1 MEIHFAPLQGYT
13 DSVFRKLHDDIFGGI
28 DKYYTP
34 FIRVERG
41 DFRKKDMRELP
52 DETERRTIPQIIA
65 STKAEDMEKMV
76 SMLEVKGYKEVN
88 INMGCPFPMIAKHG
102 MGSGLLADKESVKA
116 MIEVLK
122 AHPSI
127 QFSLKTRLGYD
138 DENQIFD
145 MIDIING
152 FPFTEVTMHPR
163 IAKDQYSGEINY
175 AKFEEFAKVCK
186 HPLIYNGDVTTV
198 DDINRISNVYPTLKG
213 IMIGRGLLMNPA
225 LASEYKSGETMPEK
239 EKRDKSKQLI
249 KKLFTH
255 CEELMNGEEQSV
267 AHVKAYFEY
276 LLPEIEKRNRKKVL
290 KANKA
295 EKLRAAIA
303 EFFLG

>member
-13 DSVFRKLHDDIFGGI
+13 DSIFRKLHTEIFGGV

-41 DFRKKDMRELP
+41 DFRKKDIRELP
-52 DETERRTIPQIIA
+52 DETELCTIPQIIA
-65 STKAEDMEKMV
+65 STKPEDIEKMV
-76 SMLEVKGYKEVN
+76 AMLEEKGYKEVN

-102 MGSGLLADKESVKA
+102 MGSGLLADKEAVKA
-116 MIEVLK
+116 MIKVLE
-122 AHPSI
+122 AHPSM

-138 DENQIFD
+138 DENQIFE
-145 MIDIING
+145 MTDIINN
-152 FPFTEVTMHPR
+152 FPFTEVTIHPR
-163 IAKDQYSGEINY
+163 IAKDQYSGDINHP
-175 AKFEEFAKVCK
+175 KFAEFAKVCK
-186 HPLIYNGDVTTV
+186 HPLIYNGDVTTL
-198 DDINRISNVYPTLKG
+198 DDINKISTVYPTLKG

-225 LASEYKSGETMPEK
+225 LASEYKNGVIMSDK
-239 EKRDKSKQLI
+239 EKKDKSKQLI
-249 KKLFTH
+249 KKLFTQ

-276 LLPEIEKRNRKKVL
+276 LLPDIEKRNRKKVL

-295 EKLRAAIA
+295 EKLRGAIA
-303 EFFLG
+303 EFFL

>member
-13 DSVFRKLHDDIFGGI
+13 DSVFRKLHAEIFGGV

-41 DFRKKDMRELP
+41 DFRKKDLRELP
-52 DETERRTIPQIIA
+52 DATECCTVPQIIA
-65 STKAEDMEKMV
+65 STKPDDVEKMV
-76 SMLEVKGYKEVN
+76 AMLEEKGYKEVN

-102 MGSGLLADKESVKA
+102 MGSGLLADKDAVKA

-145 MIDIING
+145 MMDIINE

-163 IAKDQYSGEINY
+163 IAKDQYSGEINH
-175 AKFEEFAKVCK
+175 AKFAEFAKVCK
-186 HPLIYNGDVTTV
+186 HPLIYNGDVTTT
-198 DDINRISNVYPTLKG
+198 DDINKISSLYPTLKG

-225 LASEYKSGETMPEK
+225 LASEYKNGEMMPDK

-249 KKLFTH
+249 KKLFAH

-303 EFFLG
+303 EFFI

>member
-13 DSVFRKLHDDIFGGI
+13 DSIFRKLHTEIFGGV

-41 DFRKKDMRELP
+41 DFRKKDIRELP
-52 DETERRTIPQIIA
+52 DETELCTIPQIIA
-65 STKAEDMEKMV
+65 STKPEDIEKMV
-76 SMLEVKGYKEVN
+76 AMLEEKGYKEVN

-102 MGSGLLADKESVKA
+102 MGSGLLADKEAVKA
-116 MIEVLK
+116 MIKVLE
-122 AHPSI
+122 AHPSM

-138 DENQIFD
+138 DENQIFE
-145 MIDIING
+145 MTDIINN

-163 IAKDQYSGEINY
+163 IAKDQYSGDINHQ
-175 AKFEEFAKVCK
+175 KFAEFAKVCK
-186 HPLIYNGDVTTV
+186 HPLIYNGDVTTL
-198 DDINRISNVYPTLKG
+198 DDINKISTVYPTLKG

-225 LASEYKSGETMPEK
+225 LASEYKNGVIMSDK
-239 EKRDKSKQLI
+239 EKKDKSKQLI
-249 KKLFTH
+249 KKLFTQ

-276 LLPEIEKRNRKKVL
+276 LLPDIEKRNRKKVL

-295 EKLRAAIA
+295 EKLRGAIA
-303 EFFLG
+303 EFFL

>member
-13 DSVFRKLHDDIFGGI
+13 DSIFRKLHTEIFGGV

-41 DFRKKDMRELP
+41 DFRKKDIRELP
-52 DETERRTIPQIIA
+52 DETELCTIPQIIA
-65 STKAEDMEKMV
+65 STKPEDIEKMV
-76 SMLEVKGYKEVN
+76 AMLEEKGYKEVN

-102 MGSGLLADKESVKA
+102 MGSGLLADKEAVKA
-116 MIEVLK
+116 MIKVLE
-122 AHPSI
+122 AHPSM

-138 DENQIFD
+138 NENQIFE
-145 MIDIING
+145 MTDIINN

-163 IAKDQYSGEINY
+163 IAKDQYSGDINHP
-175 AKFEEFAKVCK
+175 KFAEFAKVCK
-186 HPLIYNGDVTTV
+186 HPLIYNGDVTTL
-198 DDINRISNVYPTLKG
+198 DDINKISTVYPTLKG

-225 LASEYKSGETMPEK
+225 LASEYKNGVIMSDK
-239 EKRDKSKQLI
+239 EKKDKSKQLI
-249 KKLFTH
+249 KKLFTQ

-276 LLPEIEKRNRKKVL
+276 LLPDIEKRNRKKVL

-295 EKLRAAIA
+295 EKLRGAIA
-303 EFFLG
+303 EFFL

>member
-13 DSVFRKLHDDIFGGI
+13 DSIFRKLHTEIFGGV

-41 DFRKKDMRELP
+41 DFRKKDIRELP
-52 DETERRTIPQIIA
+52 DETELCTIPQIIA
-65 STKAEDMEKMV
+65 STKPEDIEKMV
-76 SMLEVKGYKEVN
+76 AMLEEKGYKEVN

-102 MGSGLLADKESVKA
+102 MGSGLLADKEAVKA
-116 MIEVLK
+116 MIKVLE
-122 AHPSI
+122 AHPSM

-138 DENQIFD
+138 DENQIFE
-145 MIDIING
+145 MTDIINN

-163 IAKDQYSGEINY
+163 IAKDQYSGDINHP
-175 AKFEEFAKVCK
+175 KFAEFAKVCK
-186 HPLIYNGDVTTV
+186 HPLIYNGDVTTL
-198 DDINRISNVYPTLKG
+198 DDINKISTVYPTLKG

-225 LASEYKSGETMPEK
+225 LASEYKNEEIMSDK
-239 EKRDKSKQLI
+239 EKRDKCKQLI
-249 KKLFTH
+249 KKLFTQ

-276 LLPEIEKRNRKKVL
+276 LLPDIEKRNRKKVL

-295 EKLRAAIA
+295 EKLRGAIA
-303 EFFLG
+303 EFFL

>member
-13 DSVFRKLHDDIFGGI
+13 DSIFRKLHAEIFGGV

-41 DFRKKDMRELP
+41 DFRKKDIRELP
-52 DETERRTIPQIIA
+52 DETELCTIPQIIA
-65 STKAEDMEKMV
+65 STKPEDIEKMV
-76 SMLEVKGYKEVN
+76 AMLEEKGYKEVN
-88 INMGCPFPMIAKHG
+88 INIGCPFPMIAKHG
-102 MGSGLLADKESVKA
+102 MGSGLLADKEAVKA
-116 MIEVLK
+116 MIKVLE
-122 AHPSI
+122 AHPSM

-138 DENQIFD
+138 NENQIFE
-145 MIDIING
+145 MTDIINS

-163 IAKDQYSGEINY
+163 IAKDQYSGDINHQ
-175 AKFEEFAKVCK
+175 KFAEFAKVCK
-186 HPLIYNGDVTTV
+186 HPLIYNGDVTTL
-198 DDINRISNVYPTLKG
+198 DDINKISTVYPTLKG

-225 LASEYKSGETMPEK
+225 LASEYKNGEIMSDK
-239 EKRDKSKQLI
+239 EKKDKSKQLI
-249 KKLFTH
+249 KNLFTQ

-276 LLPEIEKRNRKKVL
+276 LLPDIEKRNRKKVL

-295 EKLRAAIA
+295 EKLRGAIA
-303 EFFLG
+303 EFFL

>member
-13 DSVFRKLHDDIFGGI
+13 DSIFRKLHTEIFGGV

-41 DFRKKDMRELP
+41 DFRKKDIRELP
-52 DETERRTIPQIIA
+52 DETELCTIPQIIA
-65 STKAEDMEKMV
+65 STKPEDIEKMV
-76 SMLEVKGYKEVN
+76 AMLEEKGYKEMN

-102 MGSGLLADKESVKA
+102 MGSGLLADKEAVKA
-116 MIEVLK
+116 MIKVLES
-122 AHPSI
+122 HPSM

-138 DENQIFD
+138 DENQIFE
-145 MIDIING
+145 MTDIINN

-163 IAKDQYSGEINY
+163 IAKDQYSGDINHP
-175 AKFEEFAKVCK
+175 KFAEFAKVCK
-186 HPLIYNGDVTTV
+186 HPLIYNGDVTTL
-198 DDINRISNVYPTLKG
+198 DDINKISTVYPTLKG

-225 LASEYKSGETMPEK
+225 LASEYKNEEIMSDK
-239 EKRDKSKQLI
+239 EKRDKCKQLI
-249 KKLFTH
+249 KKLFTQ

-276 LLPEIEKRNRKKVL
+276 LLPDIEKRNRKKVL

-295 EKLRAAIA
+295 EKLRGAIA
-303 EFFLG
+303 EFFL

>member
-13 DSVFRKLHDDIFGGI
+13 DSIFRKLHTEIFGGV

-41 DFRKKDMRELP
+41 DFRKKDIRELP
-52 DETERRTIPQIIA
+52 DETELCTIPQIIA
-65 STKAEDMEKMV
+65 STKPEDIEKMV
-76 SMLEVKGYKEVN
+76 AMLEEKGYKEVN

-102 MGSGLLADKESVKA
+102 MGSGLLADKEAVKA
-116 MIEVLK
+116 MIKVLE
-122 AHPSI
+122 AHPSM

-138 DENQIFD
+138 DENQIFE
-145 MIDIING
+145 MSDIINS

-163 IAKDQYSGEINY
+163 IAKDQYSGDINHQ
-175 AKFEEFAKVCK
+175 KFAEFAKVCK
-186 HPLIYNGDVTTV
+186 HPLIYNGDVTTL
-198 DDINRISNVYPTLKG
+198 DDINKISTVYPTLKG

-225 LASEYKSGETMPEK
+225 LASEYKNGVIMSDK
-239 EKRDKSKQLI
+239 EKKDKSKQLI
-249 KKLFTH
+249 KNLFTQ

-276 LLPEIEKRNRKKVL
+276 LLPDIEKRNRKKVL

-295 EKLRAAIA
+295 EKLRGAIA
-303 EFFLG
+303 EFFL

>member
-13 DSVFRKLHDDIFGGI
+13 DSIFRKLHAEIFGGV

-41 DFRKKDMRELP
+41 DFRKKDIRELP
-52 DETERRTIPQIIA
+52 DETELCTIPQIIA
-65 STKAEDMEKMV
+65 STKPEDIEKMV
-76 SMLEVKGYKEVN
+76 AMLEEKGYKEVN

-102 MGSGLLADKESVKA
+102 MGSGLLADKEAVKA
-116 MIEVLK
+116 MIKVLE
-122 AHPSI
+122 AHPSM

-138 DENQIFD
+138 NENQIFE
-145 MIDIING
+145 MTDIINS

-163 IAKDQYSGEINY
+163 IAKDQYSGDINHQ
-175 AKFEEFAKVCK
+175 KFAEFAKVCK
-186 HPLIYNGDVTTV
+186 HPLIYNGDVTTL
-198 DDINRISNVYPTLKG
+198 DDINKISTVSPTLKG

-225 LASEYKSGETMPEK
+225 LASEYKNGVIMSDK
-239 EKRDKSKQLI
+239 EKKDKSKQLI
-249 KKLFTH
+249 KKLFTQ

-276 LLPEIEKRNRKKVL
+276 LLPDIEKRNRKKVL

-295 EKLRAAIA
+295 EKLRGAIA
-303 EFFLG
+303 EFFL

>member
-13 DSVFRKLHDDIFGGI
+13 DSIFRKLHTEIFGGV

-41 DFRKKDMRELP
+41 DFRKKDIRELP
-52 DETERRTIPQIIA
+52 DETELCTIPQIIA
-65 STKAEDMEKMV
+65 STKPEDIEKMV
-76 SMLEVKGYKEVN
+76 AMLEEKGYKEVN

-102 MGSGLLADKESVKA
+102 MGSGLLADKEAVKA
-116 MIEVLK
+116 MIKVLE
-122 AHPSI
+122 AHPSM

-138 DENQIFD
+138 DENQIFE
-145 MIDIING
+145 MTDIINN

-163 IAKDQYSGEINY
+163 IAKDQYSGDINHP
-175 AKFEEFAKVCK
+175 KFAEFAKVCK
-186 HPLIYNGDVTTV
+186 HPLIYNGDVTTL
-198 DDINRISNVYPTLKG
+198 DDINKISTVYPTLKG

-225 LASEYKSGETMPEK
+225 LASEYKNGVIMSDK
-239 EKRDKSKQLI
+239 EKKDKSKQLI
-249 KKLFTH
+249 KKLFTQ

-276 LLPEIEKRNRKKVL
+276 LLPDIEKRNRKKVL

-295 EKLRAAIA
+295 EKLRGTIA
-303 EFFLG
+303 EFFL

>member
-13 DSVFRKLHDDIFGGI
+13 DSIFRKLHAEIFGGV

-41 DFRKKDMRELP
+41 DFRKKDIRELP
-52 DETERRTIPQIIA
+52 DETELCTIPQIIA
-65 STKAEDMEKMV
+65 STKPEDIEKMV
-76 SMLEVKGYKEVN
+76 AMLEDKGYKEVN

-116 MIEVLK
+116 MIKVLE
-122 AHPSI
+122 AHPSM

-138 DENQIFD
+138 DENQIFE
-145 MIDIING
+145 MTDIINS

-163 IAKDQYSGEINY
+163 IAKDQYSGDINHT
-175 AKFEEFAKVCK
+175 KFAEFAKVCK
-186 HPLIYNGDVTTV
+186 HPLIYNGDVTTL
-198 DDINRISNVYPTLKG
+198 DDINKISTVYPTLKG

-225 LASEYKSGETMPEK
+225 LASEYKNGVIMSDK
-239 EKRDKSKQLI
+239 EKKDKSKQLI
-249 KKLFTH
+249 KKLFTQ

-276 LLPEIEKRNRKKVL
+276 LLPDIEKRNRKKVL

-295 EKLRAAIA
+295 EKLRGAIA
-303 EFFLG
+303 EFFL

>member
-13 DSVFRKLHDDIFGGI
+13 DSIFRKLHTEIFGGV

-41 DFRKKDMRELP
+41 DFRKKDIRELP
-52 DETERRTIPQIIA
+52 DETELCTIPQIIA
-65 STKAEDMEKMV
+65 STKPEDIEKMV
-76 SMLEVKGYKEVN
+76 AMLEEKGYKEVN

-102 MGSGLLADKESVKA
+102 MGSGLLADKEAVKA
-116 MIEVLK
+116 MIKVLE
-122 AHPSI
+122 AHPSM

-138 DENQIFD
+138 DENQIFE
-145 MIDIING
+145 MTDIINS

-163 IAKDQYSGEINY
+163 IAKDQYSGDINHP
-175 AKFEEFAKVCK
+175 KFAEFAKVCK
-186 HPLIYNGDVTTV
+186 HPLIYNGDVTTL
-198 DDINRISNVYPTLKG
+198 DDINKISTVYPTLKG

-225 LASEYKSGETMPEK
+225 LASEYKNGVIVSDK
-239 EKRDKSKQLI
+239 EKKDKSKQLI
-249 KKLFTH
+249 KNLFTQ

-276 LLPEIEKRNRKKVL
+276 LLPDIEKRNRKKVL

-295 EKLRAAIA
+295 EKLRGAIA
-303 EFFLG
+303 EFFL

>member
-13 DSVFRKLHDDIFGGI
+13 DSIFRKLHTEIFGGV

-41 DFRKKDMRELP
+41 DFRKKDIRELP
-52 DETERRTIPQIIA
+52 DETELCTIPQIIA
-65 STKAEDMEKMV
+65 STKPEDIEKMV
-76 SMLEVKGYKEVN
+76 AMLEEKGYKEVN

-102 MGSGLLADKESVKA
+102 MGSGLLADKEAVKA
-116 MIEVLK
+116 MIKVLE
-122 AHPSI
+122 AHPSM

-138 DENQIFD
+138 DENQIFE
-145 MIDIING
+145 MTDIINN

-163 IAKDQYSGEINY
+163 IAKDQYSGDINHP
-175 AKFEEFAKVCK
+175 KFAEFAKVCK
-186 HPLIYNGDVTTV
+186 HPLIYNGDVTTL
-198 DDINRISNVYPTLKG
+198 DDINKISTVYPTLKG

-225 LASEYKSGETMPEK
+225 LASEYKNGVIMSDK
-239 EKRDKSKQLI
+239 EKKDKSKQLI
-249 KKLFTH
+249 KKLFTQ

-276 LLPEIEKRNRKKVL
+276 LLPDIEKRNRKKVL

-295 EKLRAAIA
+295 EKLRGAIA
-303 EFFLG
+303 EFFL

>member
-13 DSVFRKLHDDIFGGI
+13 DSIFRKLHAEIFGGV

-41 DFRKKDMRELP
+41 DFRKKDIRELP
-52 DETERRTIPQIIA
+52 DETELCTIPQIIA
-65 STKAEDMEKMV
+65 STKPEDIEKMV
-76 SMLEVKGYKEVN
+76 AMLEEKGYKEVN
-88 INMGCPFPMIAKHG
+88 INIGCPFPMIAKHG
-102 MGSGLLADKESVKA
+102 MGSGLLADKEAVKA
-116 MIEVLK
+116 MIKVLE
-122 AHPSI
+122 AHPSM

-138 DENQIFD
+138 NENQIFE
-145 MIDIING
+145 MTDIINS

-163 IAKDQYSGEINY
+163 IAKDQYSGDINHQ
-175 AKFEEFAKVCK
+175 KFAEFAKVCK
-186 HPLIYNGDVTTV
+186 HPLIYNGDVTTL
-198 DDINRISNVYPTLKG
+198 DDINKISTVYPTLKG

-225 LASEYKSGETMPEK
+225 LASEYKNGVIMSDK
-239 EKRDKSKQLI
+239 EKKDKSKQLI
-249 KKLFTH
+249 KNLFTQ

-276 LLPEIEKRNRKKVL
+276 LLPDIEKRNRKKVL

-295 EKLRAAIA
+295 EKLRGAIA
-303 EFFLG
+303 EFFL

>member
-13 DSVFRKLHDDIFGGI
+13 DSIFRKLHAEIFGGV

-41 DFRKKDMRELP
+41 DFRKKDIRELP
-52 DETERRTIPQIIA
+52 DETELCTIPQIIA
-65 STKAEDMEKMV
+65 STKPEDIEKMV
-76 SMLEVKGYKEVN
+76 AMLEEKGYKEVN

-102 MGSGLLADKESVKA
+102 MGSGLLADKEAVKA
-116 MIEVLK
+116 MIKVLE
-122 AHPSI
+122 AHPSM

-138 DENQIFD
+138 DENQIFE
-145 MIDIING
+145 MTDIINN

-163 IAKDQYSGEINY
+163 IAKDQYSGDINHQ
-175 AKFEEFAKVCK
+175 KFAEFAKVCK
-186 HPLIYNGDVTTV
+186 HPLIYNGDVTTL
-198 DDINRISNVYPTLKG
+198 DDINKISTVYPTLKG

-225 LASEYKSGETMPEK
+225 LASEYKNGVIMSDK
-239 EKRDKSKQLI
+239 EKKDKSKQLI
-249 KKLFTH
+249 KKLFTQ

-276 LLPEIEKRNRKKVL
+276 LLPDIEKRNRKKVL

-295 EKLRAAIA
+295 EKLRGAIA
-303 EFFLG
+303 EFFL

>member
-13 DSVFRKLHDDIFGGI
+13 DSIFRKLHAEIFGGV

-41 DFRKKDMRELP
+41 DFRKKDIRELP
-52 DETERRTIPQIIA
+52 DETELCTIPQIIA
-65 STKAEDMEKMV
+65 STKPEDIEKMV
-76 SMLEVKGYKEVN
+76 AMLEEKGYKEVN

-102 MGSGLLADKESVKA
+102 MGSGLLADKEAVKA
-116 MIEVLK
+116 MIKVLE
-122 AHPSI
+122 AHPSM

-138 DENQIFD
+138 DENQIFE
-145 MIDIING
+145 MTDIINS

-163 IAKDQYSGEINY
+163 IAKDQYSGDINHQ
-175 AKFEEFAKVCK
+175 KFAEFAKVCK
-186 HPLIYNGDVTTV
+186 HPLIYNGDVTTL
-198 DDINRISNVYPTLKG
+198 DDINKISTVYPTLKG

-225 LASEYKSGETMPEK
+225 LASEYKNGVIMSDK
-239 EKRDKSKQLI
+239 EKKDKSKQLI
-249 KKLFTH
+249 KKLFTQ

-276 LLPEIEKRNRKKVL
+276 LLPDIEKRNRKKVL

-295 EKLRAAIA
+295 EKLRGAIA
-303 EFFLG
+303 EFFL

>member
-13 DSVFRKLHDDIFGGI
+13 DSIFRKLHAEIFGGV

-41 DFRKKDMRELP
+41 DFRKKDIRELP
-52 DETERRTIPQIIA
+52 DETELCTIPQIIA
-65 STKAEDMEKMV
+65 STKPEDIEKMV
-76 SMLEVKGYKEVN
+76 AMLEEKGYKEVN

-102 MGSGLLADKESVKA
+102 MGSGLLADKEAVKA
-116 MIEVLK
+116 MIKVLE
-122 AHPSI
+122 AHPSM

-138 DENQIFD
+138 DENQIFE
-145 MIDIING
+145 MTDIINN

-163 IAKDQYSGEINY
+163 IAKDQYSGDINHP
-175 AKFEEFAKVCK
+175 KFAEFAKVCK
-186 HPLIYNGDVTTV
+186 HPLIYNGDVTTL
-198 DDINRISNVYPTLKG
+198 DDINKISTVYPTLKG

-225 LASEYKSGETMPEK
+225 LASEYKNGVIMSDK
-239 EKRDKSKQLI
+239 EKKDKSKQLI
-249 KKLFTH
+249 KNLFTQ

-276 LLPEIEKRNRKKVL
+276 LLPDIEKRNRKKVL

-295 EKLRAAIA
+295 EKLRGAIA
-303 EFFLG
+303 EFFL